1 MLSFV
6 GLNPPPPPPL
16 VDELKLVVEQDM
28 EDISNLRSGED
39 PLEDPIELEIDMAP
53 NPLSSDL
60 REKGLVGSN
69 NVSIPLSI
77 LVLKKQKKQLS
88 IRTSNNYRLNCLLI
102 QAQTT
107 ILLRLSP
114 RRLEKAILLHKIYIL
129 STIKTCSW
137 QTSIISQI

>member
-69 NVSIPLSI
+69 KVSILC
-77 LVLKKQKKQLS
+77 QF
-88 IRTSNNYRLNCLLI
+88 
-102 QAQTT
+102 
-107 ILLRLSP
+107 
-114 RRLEKAILLHKIYIL
+114 
-129 STIKTCSW
+129 
-137 QTSIISQI
+137 

>member
-28 EDISNLRSGED
+28 EDISNLRSIGED

-69 NVSIPLSI
+69 NVSILC
-77 LVLKKQKKQLS
+77 QF
-88 IRTSNNYRLNCLLI
+88 
-102 QAQTT
+102 
-107 ILLRLSP
+107 
-114 RRLEKAILLHKIYIL
+114 
-129 STIKTCSW
+129 
-137 QTSIISQI
+137 

>member
-1 MLSFV
+1 
-6 GLNPPPPPPL
+6 
-16 VDELKLVVEQDM
+16 M
-28 EDISNLRSGED
+28 EDISNLRSIGED

-114 RRLEKAILLHKIYIL
+114 RRLEKAILLPKLYIL
-129 STIKTCSW
+129 STISTENCFLELPFRQLKNGLVFDRH
-137 QTSIISQI
+137 Q

>member
-1 MLSFV
+1 
-6 GLNPPPPPPL
+6 
-16 VDELKLVVEQDM
+16 M
-28 EDISNLRSGED
+28 EDISNLRSIGED